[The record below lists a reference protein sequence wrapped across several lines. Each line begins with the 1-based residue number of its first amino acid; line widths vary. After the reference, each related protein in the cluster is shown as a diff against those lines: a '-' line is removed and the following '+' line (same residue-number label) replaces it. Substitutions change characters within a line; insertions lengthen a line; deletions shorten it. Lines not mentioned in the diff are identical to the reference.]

1 MFVVWW
7 LEMLLF
13 RYLILWWL
21 FEIQLLFVDILN
33 EDIE

>member
-13 RYLILWWL
+13 KYLILWWL